1 MANHPESG
9 FRAAREIYAQRDVDV
24 DWVLSRLESVSLS
37 LPCWQGDD
45 VRGFESGSG
54 GEGGGIAVTG
64 NYPGRARNGPE
75 LRADLDQALSLL
87 PGTHRVNLHAMYA
100 EFKDQP
106 VDRDQLRP
114 DHYSGWVDWARSR
127 SLGLDFN
134 ATCFSHPKAED
145 GWTLSHA
152 DPAVRAFWIE
162 HVRRCREISRV
173 LGRGTRGPCIHNLW
187 IPDGSRD
194 QPADRFR
201 RRERLISS
209 LDAVYERSFP
219 RDEMRDSVESKLFGI
234 GSEAFVAGSHDFYL
248 AYALKRNLMICLDM
262 GHFHP
267 TESVADKVSALLPF
281 FPEILLH
288 VSRGLRWDSD
298 HVVILD
304 DALLE
309 LCREIVRA
317 GALERIHLAL
327 DYFDAT
333 INRIAAWVIGAR
345 AVMKALLRALL
356 EPADRLMELEKAGD
370 LTGRLALSEAVK
382 TLPWGAVWNYHCEK
396 QEVPPDETMMDEIR
410 AYEKKVTSRRQ

>member
-1 MANHPESG
+1 MTKNPESV
-9 FRAAREIYAQRDVDV
+9 FMASRETYERLGVDV
-24 DWVLSRLESVSLS
+24 VKALSRLESVSLS

-45 VRGFESGSG
+45 VRGFESPDRGPD
-54 GEGGGIAVTG
+54 GGIAVTG
-64 NYPGRARNGPE
+64 SYPGRARNGPE
-75 LRADLDQALSLL
+75 LRADLEKALSLL
-87 PGTHRVNLHAMYA
+87 PGRHRVNLHAMYA
-100 EFKDQP
+100 EFTGRP
-106 VDRDQLRP
+106 ADRDRLRP
-114 DHYSGWVDWARSR
+114 EHFSGWMDWARSH

-134 ATCFSHPKAED
+134 ATCFSHPKADE

-152 DPAVRAFWIE
+152 DPAIRAFWIE
-162 HVRRCREISRV
+162 HVRRCRQISRI
-173 LGRGTRGPCIHNLW
+173 LGRETGSSCIHNLW

-194 QPADRFR
+194 QLADRFR
-201 RRERLISS
+201 PRERLISS
-209 LDAVYERSFP
+209 LDAIYEKSFP
-219 RDEMRDSVESKLFGI
+219 PDEMKDSVESKLFGI
-234 GSEAFVAGSHDFYL
+234 GSEAFVAGSYDLYL

-281 FPEILLH
+281 FPEILFHL
-288 VSRGLRWDSD
+288 SRGLRWDSD

-333 INRIAAWVIGAR
+333 IHRVAAWVIGAR

-356 EPADRLMELEKAGD
+356 EPRDRLMELEESGD
-370 LTGRLALSEAVK
+370 LTGRLALMETVK
-382 TLPWGAVWNYHCEK
+382 ALPWGAVWNYHCEK
-396 QEVPPDETMMDEIR
+396 HEVPPDETMMNEIR
-410 AYEKKVTSRRQ
+410 VYEQKVTSRRQ